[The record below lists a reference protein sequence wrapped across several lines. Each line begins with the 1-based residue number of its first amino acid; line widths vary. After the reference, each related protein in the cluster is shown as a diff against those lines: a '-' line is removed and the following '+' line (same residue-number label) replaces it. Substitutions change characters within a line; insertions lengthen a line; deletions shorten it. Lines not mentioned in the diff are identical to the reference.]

1 MAETYMMSVACHNPQ
16 GPVSTASSVQVAFA
30 TPNYLIQEVVR
41 NDVPWRNEI
50 VTEPMDLQ
58 GGSCGIPTKP
68 GLGIEIN
75 EKEAAKHPFQPEV
88 VMNYFHRDGSVA
100 DW

>member
-1 MAETYMMSVACHNPQ
+1 MISVACHNPQ
-16 GPVSTASSVQVAFA
+16 GPVSTAASIHVGFA

-41 NDVPWRNEI
+41 NDVPWGNDVVNESFDVGTGL
-50 VTEPMDLQ
+50 VTTPVQ
-58 GGSCGIPTKP
+58 P

-75 EKEAAKHPFQPEV
+75 EKEAAKHPFKPEV
-88 VMNYFHRDGSVA
+88 TMAYFNRDDSVA